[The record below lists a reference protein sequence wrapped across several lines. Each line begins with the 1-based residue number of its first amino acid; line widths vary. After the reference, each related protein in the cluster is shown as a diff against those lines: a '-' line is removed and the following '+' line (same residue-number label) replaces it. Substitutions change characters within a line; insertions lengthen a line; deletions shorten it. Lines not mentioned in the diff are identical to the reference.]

1 MQLPNIQIGDGL
13 LGDALLAS
21 VEVVQALNQHWWC
34 TVECRQSSD
43 EPVPVER
50 FLGQTIEVRTF
61 DEDGAAHV
69 HFTGFILKVELL
81 TEVWGS
87 YAARL
92 LAVSS
97 SYKLDLAARK
107 QYYAEH
113 TLAAVA
119 AKACGYAGLA
129 AQVQAPAQK
138 PLNYVQYGET
148 DFAFLHRIVDDYGC
162 WMRPGAGGL
171 EIFNAFQLGST
182 VGWRGKDETD
192 GLIGFKVRS
201 RLSPTSYSGSH
212 YDHHAM
218 ASETYESVAK
228 PAEFYPSVAST
239 VGAVQSI
246 SASALPSGFEPQRA
260 RAMTLDEYR
269 QQLEAEAERSLGA
282 SVIGT
287 GESRSQLLKA
297 GDTVEIE
304 GALEPGGVYGLT
316 RVEHRWRPEGYSNT
330 FECTPWKQYRNPQ
343 PPAQRDWQGVVA
355 ARVVEHNDPK
365 KMGRLRVQFFWQT
378 EGATHWARMV
388 SPHAGPDRGLMFMPE
403 VGDEVAVAFEDGD
416 PERPILLGS
425 LWNGVQQAPRGEFFG
440 SDIPAND
447 IKRIVTKSGNRLQM
461 VDTPGRETVVVATPN
476 HTSMAMTEK
485 SDATGR
491 ELVALHSD
499 GDIVLSAP
507 AGRVHVQSK
516 YFSREVGEASTA
528 AAATSQPTFVQAAYY
543 PPVTPIPVVAP
554 KPLKDSEYDGCLI
567 GKGCEPLT
575 KKQQPGQHLSD
586 AEVKSAWSSAYS
598 SNSKCCQARR
608 AAGQA
613 PKRIVYVNGIRTDK
627 AGQCVT
633 LQRIANQSCAEVLGI
648 HNATDGA
655 WDDLL
660 QSRSDKNLIDKA
672 RAGKPFSV
680 HDGRNPAV
688 DSMSDVI
695 YNSVLDN
702 NPPEVWAHSQGG
714 AIASLASYDA
724 NNQLKKGGSSSGI
737 TGVQVNSF
745 GSAAQSWPSTM
756 SGQHFINIQDL
767 TPVETGLGDDPS
779 WDADHT
785 GPNQKVIRFE
795 GAPGAADPKI
805 LDSTQLQQLN
815 KMTTY
820 FGDPPTTVSNL
831 PPEGVTQYHDVNT
844 TYLNAA
850 HKVNGG
856 CSPDGS

>member
-50 FLGQTIEVRTF
+50 FLGQTVEVRTF
-61 DEDGAAHV
+61 DEDGVAHV

-87 YAARL
+87 YGARL
-92 LAVSS
+92 LAASS

-119 AKACGYAGLA
+119 AKACGYAELA

-162 WMRPGAGGL
+162 WMRPGASGL
-171 EIFNAFQLGST
+171 EIFNAFQSGST
-182 VGWRGKDETD
+182 VGWRGEDGTD

-201 RLSPTSYSGSH
+201 RLSPASYSGSH

-239 VGAVQSI
+239 VGAVQSA

-260 RAMTLDEYR
+260 RAMTLGEYR
-269 QQLEAEAERSLGA
+269 QQLGAEAERSMGA
-282 SVIGT
+282 SVTGT

-304 GALEPGGVYGLT
+304 GTLEPGGVYGLT

-365 KMGRLRVQFFWQT
+365 KMGRLRVQFFWQGD
-378 EGATHWARMV
+378 GATHWARMV
-388 SPHAGPDRGLMFMPE
+388 SPHAGPDRGFMWMPE

-425 LWNGVQQAPRGEFFG
+425 LWNGVQQAPREEFFG

-461 VDTPGRETVVVATPN
+461 VDTPGRETVVATPN

-507 AGRVHVQSK
+507 AGRVHFQSK
-516 YFSREVGEASTA
+516 YFSREVGEEA
-528 AAATSQPTFVQAAYY
+528 AAALIPAAAASNAATGLSTPA
-543 PPVTPIPVVAP
+543 PPATAIAAKQDCAYLKNDSLRVIPGSKQFDP
-554 KPLKDSEYDGCLI
+554 NRKPYQLG
-567 GKGCEPLT
+567 P
-575 KKQQPGQHLSD
+575 
-586 AEVKSAWSSAYS
+586 S
-598 SNSKCCQARR
+598 SNLSYAFPGHPAVPATLQTATIGGHPVK
-608 AAGQA
+608 
-613 PKRIVYVNGIRTDK
+613 IIRSVADPTDK
-627 AGQCVT
+627 ATSLPTNDELAHSLGAVPQTQLNMIQRVVVSPDRNPDDAVYGQNYGMAGFRSEATSGVDGNVHFYPVSKGSPMALDETLVHETGHTFSKRTFGANASTWKEWPAAMTADDRAPSQYGAKVEMKILLNRWLCIRPAREHHAKM
-633 LQRIANQSCAEVLGI
+633 LQR
-648 HNATDGA
+648 
-655 WDDLL
+655 
-660 QSRSDKNLIDKA
+660 
-672 RAGKPFSV
+672 FS
-680 HDGRNPAV
+680 
-688 DSMSDVI
+688 I
-695 YNSVLDN
+695 
-702 NPPEVWAHSQGG
+702 
-714 AIASLASYDA
+714 
-724 NNQLKKGGSSSGI
+724 
-737 TGVQVNSF
+737 
-745 GSAAQSWPSTM
+745 
-756 SGQHFINIQDL
+756 
-767 TPVETGLGDDPS
+767 
-779 WDADHT
+779 HT
-785 GPNQKVIRFE
+785 GTPF
-795 GAPGAADPKI
+795 
-805 LDSTQLQQLN
+805 
-815 KMTTY
+815 
-820 FGDPPTTVSNL
+820 
-831 PPEGVTQYHDVNT
+831 
-844 TYLNAA
+844 
-850 HKVNGG
+850 
-856 CSPDGS
+856 